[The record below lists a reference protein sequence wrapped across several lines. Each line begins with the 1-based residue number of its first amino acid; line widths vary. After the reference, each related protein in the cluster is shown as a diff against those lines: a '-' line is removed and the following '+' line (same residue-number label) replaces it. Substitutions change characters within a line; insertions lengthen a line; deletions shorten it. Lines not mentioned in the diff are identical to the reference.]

1 MRIKLLLLGIIFFS
15 GIQADKIYAQYNE
28 IGFGWGASTYW
39 GDLNAPSF
47 STNMVNNSGMALQL
61 HFRKIF
67 QKKFGAKASFV
78 FGKMKGSDSNSSLD
92 WQNLRTITFK
102 SSLAEVAVM
111 GEYYI
116 FGYDMEEGSSIFLPY
131 ATLGL
136 CGFRFDPTAIYRG
149 NDVRLQPLGTE
160 GQGMQ
165 GFGSKY
171 NLFNAGLCFGGG
183 AKFILSETINLG
195 LETVIRKTFT
205 DYLDDVS
212 TNYVNYDDLSA
223 GNGVLAANLGN
234 RMNEFLGQSE
244 PIQLPTGSVRGGAL
258 VKDYYLISTIT
269 VNVLLANT
277 KGRRG
282 FGKGSKVICPKF

>member
-1 MRIKLLLLGIIFFS
+1 MRFKFLLLGFVFFIGFKS
-15 GIQADKIYAQYNE
+15 DKMYAQYSE

-47 STNMVNNSGMALQL
+47 TTNVVNNSGMALQL
-61 HFRKIF
+61 HYRKIF
-67 QKKFGAKASFV
+67 QKKFGAKASLV
-78 FGKMKGSDSNSSLD
+78 FGKVKGSDSNSSLD
-92 WQNLRTITFK
+92 WQNLRNLSFK
-102 SSLAEVAVM
+102 SSLVEGAVM

-116 FGYDMEEGSSIFLPY
+116 FGYDMEEGSSVFLPY
-131 ATLGL
+131 ATIGF
-136 CGFRFDPTAIYRG
+136 CGFRFDPTTIYRG
-149 NDVRLQPLGTE
+149 NEVRLQPLGTE
-160 GQGMQ
+160 GQGMP

-171 NLFNAGLCFGGG
+171 NLLSAGLCFGGG

-195 LETVIRKTFT
+195 IEVVMRRTFT

-223 GNGVLAANLGN
+223 SNGVLAANLGN
-234 RMNEFLGQSE
+234 RMNEFLGQSD
-244 PIQLPTGSVRGGAL
+244 PIQLPTGSVRGGAS

-269 VNVLLANT
+269 VNVLLADS

>member
-1 MRIKLLLLGIIFFS
+1 M
-15 GIQADKIYAQYNE
+15 
-28 IGFGWGASTYW
+28 
-39 GDLNAPSF
+39 
-47 STNMVNNSGMALQL
+47 
-61 HFRKIF
+61 
-67 QKKFGAKASFV
+67 
-78 FGKMKGSDSNSSLD
+78 
-92 WQNLRTITFK
+92 
-102 SSLAEVAVM
+102 
-111 GEYYI
+111 
-116 FGYDMEEGSSIFLPY
+116 
-131 ATLGL
+131 
-136 CGFRFDPTAIYRG
+136 
-149 NDVRLQPLGTE
+149 
-160 GQGMQ
+160 
-165 GFGSKY
+165 
-171 NLFNAGLCFGGG
+171 FNAGLCFGGG